1 MEVRKIP
8 RDEESKWL
16 LSYGTFDAG
25 GELMRA
31 AWSKLSHVFSVQRS
45 EDVVSP
51 LQEDPSSIIINGCP
65 NFPSKLLNQHP
76 VDLLVVERC
85 SQLKSL
91 AVGKRFS
98 WESAVN
104 KTHPTNR
111 PQVVLESWLPISAT
125 WTRGPTDK
133 CAVIRWCNLGFDT
146 EIKILRGLDVGGAT
160 RHNRIMVI

>member
-1 MEVRKIP
+1 
-8 RDEESKWL
+8 
-16 LSYGTFDAG
+16 
-25 GELMRA
+25 MRA

-91 AVGKRFS
+91 PVGKRFS

-111 PQVVLESWLPISAT
+111 PQVVLESWLPIRAT

-133 CAVIRWCNLGFDT
+133 CAVTRWSNLGYDT
-146 EIKILRGLDVGGAT
+146 RLKMLRGLDVGGAT
-160 RHNRIMVI
+160 RHNRIMVVRILKHLAHKWEWPALPEVTPY